1 MFVHWIIGDVGR
13 GTLQLH
19 LPNTRLLSSL
29 VIKPTPVRAAG
40 YSVDFTRIPIVDCQS
55 GALNFVRL
63 AGRPFV
69 QPELVACHVHTP
81 THICEERFELCRRS
95 LSSRSNTVFA
105 FAPFKIAELIS
116 TGTVPDYF
124 PPGQGRNPKPG
135 RASRNFDTCRIVRW
149 VGQNLTRS
157 ENVQLCWFYQ

>member
-1 MFVHWIIGDVGR
+1 MFVHWIMGDVGR

-19 LPNTRLLSSL
+19 LPNTRLLSAL

-81 THICEERFELCRRS
+81 AHICEFASKFVPPKHL
-95 LSSRSNTVFA
+95 SRSNTVFA
-105 FAPFKIAELIS
+105 FAPFRIAELIS

-124 PPGQGRNPKPG
+124 PPSQGRNPKPG
-135 RASRNFDTCRIVRW
+135 RESRNFDSCRIVRW
-149 VGQNLTRS
+149 VGQSLTRS
-157 ENVQLCWFYQ
+157 DNVQLCWFYQ